1 MRIIIGSIK
10 SMDVIIA
17 HITQGIIIGSI
28 ISVVVLIVLLGL
40 KLFSYSSQ

>member
-10 SMDVIIA
+10 SIDVIIV

-28 ISVVVLIVLLGL
+28 ISVVVLIVYLG
-40 KLFSYSSQ
+40 